1 MKYKGSHQ
9 DIGNSNHKI
18 GVLVTNLG
26 SPDAPKCPKLR
37 RYLTQFLTDPR
48 VIELPNLL
56 RQFLVKGIIINVRS
70 HKSAAAY
77 RTVWKEEGSPLL
89 INSKN
94 FCNKLQGSLGTDFH
108 VEMAMRYGNPSIE
121 SAIEKMHAQG
131 IRKLIT
137 LPMYP
142 QYSGSTTGSTMD
154 ALGDALKVQRWV
166 PQMHFISDY
175 YANSH
180 YIAALANSI
189 EAHWKANGKAE
200 KLIFS
205 FHGIPKRYVNNG
217 DPYQEHCERT
227 VKAVVEK
234 LELKSDNYLLVYQSR
249 VGKEPWLEPYCDKT
263 MQQLPMQGIN
273 SVDVICP
280 GFSADCLE
288 TIEEIAEEN
297 KEYFLE
303 AGGKEYNYIPCLN
316 SDDAHIDMANNIVTS
331 VAKGFS

>member
-121 SAIEKMHAQG
+121 SAIVESA
-131 IRKLIT
+131 
-137 LPMYP
+137 
-142 QYSGSTTGSTMD
+142 
-154 ALGDALKVQRWV
+154 ALGSANAL
-166 PQMHFISDY
+166 H
-175 YANSH
+175 
-180 YIAALANSI
+180 
-189 EAHWKANGKAE
+189 
-200 KLIFS
+200 
-205 FHGIPKRYVNNG
+205 
-217 DPYQEHCERT
+217 
-227 VKAVVEK
+227 
-234 LELKSDNYLLVYQSR
+234 
-249 VGKEPWLEPYCDKT
+249 
-263 MQQLPMQGIN
+263 
-273 SVDVICP
+273 
-280 GFSADCLE
+280 
-288 TIEEIAEEN
+288 
-297 KEYFLE
+297 
-303 AGGKEYNYIPCLN
+303 
-316 SDDAHIDMANNIVTS
+316 
-331 VAKGFS
+331 